1 MSEHIQGAL
10 ARAVRDRAGN
20 ICEYCH
26 LPQLLQEA
34 AFHID
39 HISPRLARDHPMQII
54 SHSHVLRAH

>member
-1 MSEHIQGAL
+1 MSEHIPGAL

-39 HISPRLARDHPMQII
+39 HIPRAQARDLPMQII
-54 SHSHVLRAH
+54 SHLHVLRAH